1 MIVAH
6 GLKRFRGSFHG
17 VVAQRTVHVKI
28 DKAGRKI
35 ISVEVKNGAGSRVSR
50 RAAREGGEPGG
61 EPSPRVSIALLS
73 DCSDF
78 SLFNDDLKTIANS
91 IGKNQTR
98 VRKNHVP

>member
-17 VVAQRTVHVKI
+17 VVAQRTMHVKI
-28 DKAGRKI
+28 DEAGREI
-35 ISVEVKNGAGSRVSR
+35 ISLEIKNLVGVST
-50 RAAREGGEPGG
+50 
-61 EPSPRVSIALLS
+61 ALLS

-78 SLFNDDLKTIANS
+78 SFFNDDLKTIANS

-98 VRKNHVP
+98 VREDHLVMQSILPAL